1 MKGRQ
6 GSRAKILAEQ
16 MAKCDK
22 GEAETKEDK
31 AEVKDACEGWRVHVG
46 RMHIGGRSWGKKE
59 KETRNGT
66 EQEGERGGRAAR
78 IGCRGDGGG
87 RVGERTARKDQQV
100 GQRTE
105 RSNAQQ
111 EKREW
116 GREQTERE
124 REKERTHK

>member
-1 MKGRQ
+1 MRIGQGAQRRKRQEKEETSKVSKVKGRQ

-66 EQEGERGGRAAR
+66 EQEGEQG
-78 IGCRGDGGG
+78 
-87 RVGERTARKDQQV
+87 
-100 GQRTE
+100 
-105 RSNAQQ
+105 
-111 EKREW
+111 
-116 GREQTERE
+116 
-124 REKERTHK
+124 